1 MTALAPIVL
10 GDLSPNAGDEC
21 RLIDGRVGADGLLR
35 ADISTV
41 VSKAEALPLVGVGAP
56 GLVLI

>member
-1 MTALAPIVL
+1 MTALAPNVL

-41 VSKAEALPLVGVGAP
+41 VSNAAALPFVAVGTP
-56 GLVLI
+56 GLALT